1 MFDRRMSIVVKN
13 KESKQVRL
21 IKDQIESM
29 QKVRSNS
36 TQISLEQVEQIRKM
50 IQNQA
55 NNQKINK
62 E

>member
-1 MFDRRMSIVVKN
+1 MSIVVKN

-21 IKDQIESM
+21 IKDQIESL

-36 TQISLEQVEQIRKM
+36 TQISLEQVEHIRKM

-55 NNQKINK
+55 NN
-62 E
+62 